1 MRFFLGVIASSST
14 LASDGEMAAIDIFN
28 ESLQANGHW
37 IMAAGICDPSH
48 SVTFDN
54 RDGAGIVVEGPLHDT
69 HEYVS
74 GFWILEADS
83 LEQARAL
90 AAEGSKSCNRK
101 VELRPFLTR

>member
-14 LASDGEMAAIDIFN
+14 LATEGEMEAIDIFN

-37 IMAAGICDPSH
+37 ILAAGICDPSH

-54 RDGAGIVVEGPLHDT
+54 RDGAGMVVEGPVSVV

-74 GFWILEADS
+74 GFWIIEADS
-83 LEQARAL
+83 LDQAREL
-90 AAEGSKSCNRK
+90 AAEGSRSCNRK
-101 VELRPFLTR
+101 VELRPFLR

>member
-14 LASDGEMAAIDIFN
+14 LATEGEMEAIDIFN

-37 IMAAGICDPSH
+37 ILAAGICDPSH

-54 RDGAGIVVEGPLHDT
+54 RDGAGIVIEGPVSDV

-74 GFWILEADS
+74 GFWIIEADS
-83 LEQARAL
+83 LEQAREL
-90 AAEGSKSCNRK
+90 AAEGSRSCHRK
-101 VELRPFLTR
+101 VELRPFLR